1 MSKLVNMVPVDTLT
15 SAELRVLNNTDVGD
29 KSEWVTPE
37 FVSLVGTV
45 AVNLLTAAT
54 VLGWLD
60 TQSAQEVTKAVTTII
75 TAIGAISVNGIVV
88 WKYLAGRAQVKSEQI
103 VAQYRYAE
111 AIGTARIDAEAVRLH
126 STAVGTTNAD

>member
-1 MSKLVNMVPVDTLT
+1 MSKLMNMVPVDTVT
-15 SAELRVLNNTDVGD
+15 AAELRVLSNTDASS

-60 TQSAQEVTKAVTTII
+60 TQSAQEITKAVTTII

-88 WKYLAGRAQVKSEQI
+88 WKYLAGRAQVKSDQI

-111 AIGTARIDAEAVRLH
+111 TVGAARIDAETTRLQLNAA
-126 STAVGTTNAD
+126 SPTNDA